1 MAIATLALLSEIYYT
16 ADIHPFYKKTD
27 VRFCSLNAP
36 A

>member
-1 MAIATLALLSEIYYT
+1 MAIATIAQLSEISYT
-16 ADIHPFYKKTD
+16 ADIHPFYKKAD